1 MTRPRLAVLS
11 LLISSALLPPAG
23 AAAQWPP
30 ESFTNLRVLPRDI
43 PVRELVGMM
52 AGFTRALGVRCTY
65 CHVGEESMPLGEY
78 DFASD
83 DRPTKR
89 KARLMLEMVGQI
101 NNVHLAGLEERSQP
115 AVGVQCITCHRGQRR
130 PRMLQDVLI
139 EAYDAGGIDSTFATY
154 HQLRDVEYGGFSY
167 DFGEVPLADVGGSL
181 AARGAVADAV
191 RVHELNTRMNPES
204 AHAYNSLAGALVAAA
219 DTAGAVRA
227 FEWALRIDPS
237 NPVATARLRQMGR
250 R

>member
-1 MTRPRLAVLS
+1 LLVAAALAS
-11 LLISSALLPPAG
+11 PAG

-30 ESFTNLRVLPRDI
+30 ESFTNLRVLPEDI

-83 DRPTKR
+83 DRPAKR

-101 NNVHLAGLEERSQP
+101 NNVHLAGLAERSQP
-115 AVGVQCITCHRGQRR
+115 AVGVQCITCHRGQAR
-130 PRMLQDVLI
+130 PRMLHDVLV

-154 HQLRDVEYGGFSY
+154 HRLRDAEYGGFSY
-167 DFGEVPLADVGGSL
+167 DFGEVPLADLGGTL
-181 AARGAVADAV
+181 ASRGALADAI
-191 RVHELNTRMNPES
+191 RVHELNVRMNPES
-204 AHAYNSLAGALVAAA
+204 TFTWSTLAGALVAAA
-219 DTAGAVRA
+219 DTTGAIRA
-227 FEWALRIDPS
+227 FEWALRVDPD
-237 NPVATARLRQMGR
+237 NPVAAARLRQLGGR
-250 R
+250 